1 MYPYHGRLQ
10 ILNYKL
16 HRGTYPSANFAEG
29 YVLGNFV
36 LLK

>member
-16 HRGTYPSANFAEG
+16 HRGANFAEG